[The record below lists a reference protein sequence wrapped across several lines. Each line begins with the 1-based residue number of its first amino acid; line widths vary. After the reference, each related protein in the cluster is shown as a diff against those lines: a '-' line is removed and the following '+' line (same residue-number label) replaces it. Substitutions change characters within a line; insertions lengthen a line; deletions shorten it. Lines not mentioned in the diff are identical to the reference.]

1 MGQRQL
7 HLLASHMRLRPG
19 ATADQVRTFPHVQPR
34 PSPLRFHRY
43 QVLHVSVCLPAHP
56 PRAWHPLCTPP
67 LALSLCTALCTHHLS
82 SFVSFPDRS
91 ECELYNE
98 VRYSVWHAGFP
109 IENDSKRYENSFF
122 FRCAGQNDAC
132 SKVNFAAVQ
141 RTPSR
146 GFSLNTF
153 LAHSTQGDT
162 EYTAHEAQKT
172 TMRQK
177 SII

>member
-7 HLLASHMRLRPG
+7 RLLASHMRRRPG

-34 PSPLRFHRY
+34 PSPLRFHRSATKY
-43 QVLHVSVCLPAHP
+43 CTLPCACPPTRRAHGIRP
-56 PRAWHPLCTPP
+56 ARHRCPSAF
-67 LALSLCTALCTHHLS
+67 AQATALCTHQLS

-91 ECELYNE
+91 ECELYIE

-141 RTPSR
+141 PTPSR
-146 GFSLNTF
+146 GFSRRRSALPPVTVHN
-153 LAHSTQGDT
+153 
-162 EYTAHEAQKT
+162 
-172 TMRQK
+172 RV
-177 SII
+177 

>member
-7 HLLASHMRLRPG
+7 HLLASHLRLKPG

-43 QVLHVSVCLPAHP
+43 PMYCTFPCACPPTLRAHGIRPARE
-56 PRAWHPLCTPP
+56 RAPP

-82 SFVSFPDRS
+82 LFVSFPDRS

-141 RTPSR
+141 PTPTR
-146 GFSLNTF
+146 GFSRPSRVK
-153 LAHSTQGDT
+153 STT
-162 EYTAHEAQKT
+162 P
-172 TMRQK
+172 
-177 SII
+177 